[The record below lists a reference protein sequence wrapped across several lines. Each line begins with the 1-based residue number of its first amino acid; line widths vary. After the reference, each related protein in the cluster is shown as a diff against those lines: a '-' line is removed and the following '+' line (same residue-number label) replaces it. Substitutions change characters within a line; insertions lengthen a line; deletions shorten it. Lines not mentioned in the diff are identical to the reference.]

1 MYDVTDLPSCD
12 WGFGM
17 TRKKRNESLASN
29 LALLLFMVT
38 SLSLVL
44 VSVTAIA
51 GVVDLATRQASAR
64 QIAYQQALIA
74 EMHARIE
81 AAQGVV
87 SRVSTII
94 EGGGV
99 GQVNRVALAMQFD
112 AGIEF
117 VDTLIVADIEGRVLS
132 AHPTFKAPRS
142 VAAAPYF
149 PETDLEGIGFHF
161 DSATNSLWISRL
173 VDVGPEQLVLM
184 ARVRTA
190 FIQRLVDEF
199 SAAEEGRVALL
210 LDPETG
216 AYVAAPPAFDLSA
229 DELMLEPGDTQGTG
243 SVSGIS
249 SSLGHLVGHYAL
261 VSGYD
266 GIGWTVIV
274 MEPQGDILYE
284 TWQAL
289 APATMM
295 LLLAGLVSTLAS
307 FVFLR
312 RQVSPIRALE
322 VRARQAVIGA
332 HVAYID
338 SDRKDELGSMADA
351 FDAMAARVNS
361 LNHLGQLL
369 ASSANLDQVLD
380 AILTALRDIVRSE
393 SVAVFLLDDSKSQV
407 AKVVS
412 VGVDLPEP
420 STMIVSEA
428 AWLTKVI
435 EADRPVSFIQ
445 GHNAQSDGQARESS
459 ESEFPAG
466 MAAPLKVGADIMG
479 VVVAFETGERE
490 FTDAEIEIFR
500 TFTAHASV
508 AVHNSRLFENEI
520 QLRQE
525 AESLREIAA
534 LLTSPRAFDESY
546 RRVTNILA
554 QMFDADDAHFVIVD
568 RGKYGLPVANQA
580 EINGRLNQ
588 VWESANRSS
597 SEPLIILDRGQDTQ
611 HDELFVEIGAERIA
625 FLGVLRGDAF
635 VAFVALKYDR
645 WRDLSGARVAVR
657 ASALSSQLS
666 LVLDNA
672 YYFAE
677 ATTHSDNLETIF
689 RISQVVGSSL
699 QPNVVLNRVLDV
711 VQKIFGA
718 DAVAL
723 LKHDDFR
730 QSISTVMARGSVSA
744 QLLRYEPR
752 ADEGLLGAVFS
763 RGLPIRT
770 GYLTECE
777 EEETAWLGP
786 DLESLLAAPLIA
798 RGRTVGVLAIFSARV
813 DAFSED
819 DMELLSTFASQAALA
834 IDTAN
839 MYGREHHVAT
849 VLKASILP
857 DVLPEFEEVEADSLY
872 LPAGKDSDIGGDY
885 YDLMKDPEG
894 RIVIVIGDVCGKGV
908 EAATKTSMIKYSA
921 RALIA
926 AGLSPREI
934 LAHLNRLMIEP
945 GIHCDIVT
953 LWIGRLDPK
962 SGLLEYA
969 NGGHPPALVWRA
981 AVRKSERLCTTGPLL
996 GAFPDPEY
1004 EELSTKLDPG
1014 DSVLLYTDGVTE
1026 SRNGNRF
1033 FGEGR
1038 VRRALSKGDTPS
1050 AVIVAL
1056 ESSLRTFTRGEL
1068 RDDAAAVVVRLRDA

>member
-1 MYDVTDLPSCD
+1 
-12 WGFGM
+12 M
-17 TRKKRNESLASN
+17 TRKKRDESLASN
-29 LALLLFMVT
+29 LALLLFLVT
-38 SLSLVL
+38 SLSLVV

-51 GVVDLATRQASAR
+51 GVVDLASRQAGAR

-81 AAQGVV
+81 AAGGVV
-87 SRVSTII
+87 SRVAAVV
-94 EGGGV
+94 EGGDAE
-99 GQVNRVALAMQFD
+99 QINRVALAMQFD

-117 VDTLIVADIEGRVLS
+117 VDTLIVANPQGEVLS

-142 VAAAPYF
+142 VAESPFLPEPDQDGVAFYF
-149 PETDLEGIGFHF
+149 DPN
-161 DSATNSLWISRL
+161 TNSLWITRL
-173 VDVGPEQLVLM
+173 VDVGSERMALM

-210 LDPETG
+210 LDPQTG
-216 AYVAAPPAFDLSA
+216 VLVAAPPPASDLSA
-229 DELMLEPGDTQGTG
+229 DDLVLEPGETEGAG
-243 SVSGIS
+243 SVSGVS
-249 SSLGHLVGHYAL
+249 SSLGRMVGHYAR

-266 GIGWTVIV
+266 GVGWTVIV
-274 MEPQGDILYE
+274 MEPQGEILHE

-289 APATMM
+289 APATVM
-295 LLLAGLVSTLAS
+295 LLIAGLVSTLAS
-307 FVFLR
+307 FAFLR
-312 RQVSPIRALE
+312 KQVSPIRALE

-369 ASSANLDQVLD
+369 ASSANLDHVLD
-380 AILTALRDIVRSE
+380 AVLAALRDIVRSDN
-393 SVAVFLLDDSKSQV
+393 VAVFLLDDSKTKV
-407 AKVVS
+407 DRVVS
-412 VGVDLPEP
+412 VGVDLPDP
-420 STMIVSEA
+420 SGMIFSNTDWLRA
-428 AWLTKVI
+428 AI
-435 EADRPVSFIQ
+435 DSDIPVSFTQLQQTASKVPI
-445 GHNAQSDGQARESS
+445 SDTTELV
-459 ESEFPAG
+459 FPAG
-466 MAAPLKVGADIMG
+466 MAAPLKAGNDVMG

-490 FTDAEIEIFR
+490 FTEAEVEIFR

-525 AESLREIAA
+525 AENLKEIAA
-534 LLTSPRAFDESY
+534 LLASPRALDESY
-546 RRVTNILA
+546 PRVTEILA
-554 QMFDADDAHFVIVD
+554 QMFDAEDAYFVIVD
-568 RGKYGLPVANQA
+568 RGRYGLPIADQSA
-580 EINGRLNQ
+580 THDRLIQ
-588 VWESANRSS
+588 IWEGAQRPFDDYS
-597 SEPLIILDRGQDTQ
+597 LLVLDRGQDSKL
-611 HDELFVEIGAERIA
+611 DELLDDIGGERLA
-625 FLGVLRGDAF
+625 FFGVLRGEAF
-635 VAFVALKYDR
+635 AAFVALRYDDHK
-645 WRDLSGARVAVR
+645 DLSGARVIAR

-689 RISQVVGSSL
+689 RISQVLGSSL

-730 QSISTVMARGSVSA
+730 QKICTDMARGSVSA
-744 QLLRYEPR
+744 QLLRYERR

-763 RGLPIRT
+763 RGLPIRA
-770 GYLTECE
+770 GYLNECE
-777 EEETAWLGP
+777 GEETAWFGS

-798 RGRTVGVLAIFSARV
+798 RGRTVGVLAIFSAKV

-849 VLKASILP
+849 VLKGSILP
-857 DVLPEFEEVEADSLY
+857 DVLPEFAEVEAASLY
-872 LPAGKDSDIGGDY
+872 LPAGKDADIGGDY
-885 YDLMKDPEG
+885 YDLMKDPDG

-921 RALIA
+921 RALIT
-926 AGLSPREI
+926 AGLSPGEI
-934 LAHLNRLMIEP
+934 LAHLNRLMLSP

-962 SGLLEYA
+962 SGVLQYA
-969 NGGHPPALVWRA
+969 NGGHPPALAWRPST
-981 AVRKSERLCTTGPLL
+981 RKSERLCTTGPLL
-996 GAFPDPEY
+996 GAFPDPDY
-1004 EELSTKLDPG
+1004 EEVSTILNPG

-1038 VRRALSKGDTPS
+1038 VRRALSKGGPPS
-1050 AVIVAL
+1050 SVIGAL
-1056 ESSLRTFTRGEL
+1056 ETSLKTFTNGEL
-1068 RDDAAAVVVRLRDA
+1068 RDDAAAIVVRLRDV